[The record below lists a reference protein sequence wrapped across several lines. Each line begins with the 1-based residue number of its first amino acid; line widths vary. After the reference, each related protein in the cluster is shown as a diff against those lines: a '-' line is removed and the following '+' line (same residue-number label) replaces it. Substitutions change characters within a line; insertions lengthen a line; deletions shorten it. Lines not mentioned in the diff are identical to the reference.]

1 MPSISRMDEI
11 NLDVPIVWKGMSAA
25 IAKEF
30 MSYSFVFTPIL
41 VVIAIESR
49 WSLKVSL
56 HLL

>member
-11 NLDVPIVWKGMSAA
+11 NLDIPIVWKGMSDA

-30 MSYSFVFTPIL
+30 MNYSFVFTPIL

-56 HLL
+56 HRL